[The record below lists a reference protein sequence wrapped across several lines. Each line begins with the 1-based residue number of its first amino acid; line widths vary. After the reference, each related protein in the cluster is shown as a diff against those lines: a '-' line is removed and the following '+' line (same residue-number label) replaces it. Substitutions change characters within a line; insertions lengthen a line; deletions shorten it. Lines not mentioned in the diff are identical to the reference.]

1 MKKLILVTAV
11 LLYQTMAKSNDYMY
25 FLVDSLNMTK
35 NELKTPLSGEIL
47 AKHIYVNMMGNE
59 FEIQTQNDELFVVDA
74 ILESDRFT
82 FIKDGMKFSTPLE
95 DNNPLY
101 GIDKLNASKAEVE
114 MSHEVIDVKGDDL
127 AVHLGPINFE
137 VNNINMQCRVSEF
150 TTAIDEACIQNTTIK
165 PYDESKISKIRLS
178 DLSEKKLYNLDIQTN
193 ELSIEEDD
201 LFIEVKNIKGNYL
214 NNHFGIS
221 RGELN
226 CYKDPELKII
236 DVENLVYGCLK
247 RSKIIGEKL
256 SYQIPSLNMHINK
269 ASVIFDEDKMKLHS
283 DYASFKNKGSV
294 TYVAAMSL
302 ECDKDPIV
310 VDINNPNA
318 ILNGCM
324 RSMTF
329 KLDRMD
335 NGTQK
340 GQVKD
345 IKNFKL
351 AVNTGNFKITGKVK
365 FVFYVSLDVT
375 GKVKHDP
382 KKKQIVIDVN
392 KAKVGKF
399 SARSFA
405 LKIVKK
411 FINVDNVKVV
421 DNSIIIQL

>member
-1 MKKLILVTAV
+1 
-11 LLYQTMAKSNDYMY
+11 
-25 FLVDSLNMTK
+25 
-35 NELKTPLSGEIL
+35 
-47 AKHIYVNMMGNE
+47 
-59 FEIQTQNDELFVVDA
+59 
-74 ILESDRFT
+74 
-82 FIKDGMKFSTPLE
+82 MKFSTPLE